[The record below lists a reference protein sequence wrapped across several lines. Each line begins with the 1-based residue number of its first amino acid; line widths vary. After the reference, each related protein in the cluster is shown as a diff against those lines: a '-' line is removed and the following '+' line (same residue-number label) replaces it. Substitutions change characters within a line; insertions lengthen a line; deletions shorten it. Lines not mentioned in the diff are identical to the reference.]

1 MYLKQLIIALLV
13 IGFSACASDSQQTA
27 EETAPRKKEILKSAK
42 MPKKASQRNDNA
54 AKAITTSGN
63 GRINWLKIEDLEMA
77 NKKEKRKVLVD
88 LYTDWC
94 GWCKRLDKSVFHHQE
109 FKDWAKKNVVLLELD
124 FPRRFQVP
132 AYIKEQN
139 SNLQRAFGVS
149 GFPTIWLF
157 DLKKDDAGQFNV
169 EALGKTGYTKTV
181 AEFTDGIAQMM
192 ARRKK
197 G

>member
-1 MYLKQLIIALLV
+1 VKLLMNKILSV
-13 IGFSACASDSQQTA
+13 AVVGLLFISSGFSQDLDGYTAKNDGWLVLIEEAYEQSQ
-27 EETAPRKKEILKSAK
+27 KSGK
-42 MPKKASQRNDNA
+42 P
-54 AKAITTSGN
+54 I
-63 GRINWLKIEDLEMA
+63 MA
-77 NKKEKRKVLVD
+77 NF
-88 LYTDWC
+88 TGSDWC

-192 ARRKK
+192 AKRKK